1 MSLLI
6 DPTLTEFMEELA
18 SSAPDVTVWI
28 PQLHQETGHRPDQ
41 IRETLKLLLADNTIP
56 FIARYRKEATGGLDE
71 VEIANLADRFQ
82 YLRDLD
88 ERRQTI
94 LKSIREQ
101 EKLTPELE
109 QRIQQAETKQKLED
123 LYLPYKPKRRTRA
136 TIARDRG
143 LEPLADLL
151 AVAGTTLSD
160 VQQWLQALNEGQE
173 APLSEDDALQGARD
187 IWAERLAEIAD
198 LRNALRERLHKD
210 GRVLSQV
217 ASDHEGKPSKFEAYY
232 DFSEKVSAIAPHR
245 YLAIRRGEKDGILRM
260 RIELE
265 EERAHGLLR
274 QHLPPFAE
282 AFAEHA
288 SRVIADAWQR
298 LLAPT
303 LETDVRVDLKLQA
316 DEVSIDMFGRN
327 LRQLLLQPPGGAKV
341 VIGLDPGFRTG
352 TKWVVIDETGRF
364 LDHGVIYPVEPKKE
378 VEGSRTVLRDLLQ
391 RFHAEIVAVGN
402 GTASREVHQF
412 VREFFQAEG
421 ITAQALVVNESGAS
435 VYSASSI
442 AREEFP
448 DLDLTVRGAVSIARR
463 YQDPLAELVKI
474 DPKSI
479 GVGQYQHDVNQT
491 RLKQSLD
498 RTVESCVN
506 FVGVDLNRASASLLG
521 YVSGIS
527 STLAKRIVSHR
538 NEKGGFQSRQ
548 DLLTV
553 SGLGPKTFEQA
564 AGFLRIPE
572 AGNPL
577 DRSAVHPENY
587 ALVERMAQDHE
598 LTLEQLV
605 GHEAAVGRI
614 DPTQY
619 AEAGAFTVS
628 DILQELKKPG
638 RDPRKDHQQVEF
650 DDSIQEVKD
659 LKPGMRLNG
668 IVTNITHFGAF
679 IDIGVHQDG
688 LAHISQLSDKFVKD
702 PMEAVTVG
710 QAVQAWVLEVDEA
723 RKRISL
729 SLRSTPQAD
738 PKPRDGNRKSGKPE
752 RRKNRPSGPKESQPR
767 EKPLASGD
775 FQKDMAQLMAKFNKH

>member
-1 MSLLI
+1 
-6 DPTLTEFMEELA
+6 MEETSPSSSPDLA
-18 SSAPDVTVWI
+18 VWV

-123 LYLPYKPKRRTRA
+123 LYLPYKPKRRTRGV
-136 TIARDRG
+136 IAKDKG
-143 LEPLADLL
+143 LEPLAELL
-151 AVAGTTLSD
+151 VAPDTTATT
-160 VQQWLQALNEGQE
+160 VQQWLQELNEGSE
-173 APLSEDDALQGARD
+173 APLSADEALQGARD
-187 IWAERLAEIAD
+187 IWAERLAEMAD
-198 LRNALRERLHKD
+198 LRNALRERLHRD
-210 GRVLSQV
+210 GRVVSQV

-232 DFSEKVSAIAPHR
+232 DFSEKVAAIAPHR
-245 YLAIRRGEKDGILRM
+245 YLAIRRGEKDGVLRM

-265 EERAHGLLR
+265 EARAHGLMR
-274 QHLPPFAE
+274 PYLPSFAP
-282 AFAEHA
+282 AFAEQGEQ
-288 SRVIADAWQR
+288 VLADAWQR

-303 LETDVRVDLKLQA
+303 LETDIRVDLKLQA
-316 DEVSIDMFGRN
+316 DEVSIDLFGRN

-352 TKWVVIDETGRF
+352 TKWVVIDQTGRF
-364 LDHGVIYPVEPKKE
+364 LDHGVIYPVEPKKD
-378 VEGSRTVLRDLLQ
+378 VNGSRNTLRGLME
-391 RFHAEIVAVGN
+391 RFNAEIIAVGN

-412 VREFFQAEG
+412 VREFLQAEG
-421 ITAQALVVNESGAS
+421 FTVQALVVNESGAS
-435 VYSASSI
+435 VYSASAI
-442 AREEFP
+442 ARDEFP
-448 DLDLTVRGAVSIARR
+448 ELDLTVRGAISIARR

-527 STLAKRIVSHR
+527 GTLAKRIIAHR
-538 NEKGGFQSRQ
+538 NEKGGFQSRK
-548 DLLTV
+548 DLLSV

-572 AGNPL
+572 AANPL

-587 ALVERMAQDHE
+587 GLVEQMAQDHQ

-605 GHEAAVGRI
+605 GNEGVVGRI
-614 DPTQY
+614 DPSQY
-619 AEAGAFTVS
+619 AEAGSFTVS

-638 RDPRKDHQQVEF
+638 RDPRSDHQQVQF
-650 DDSIQEVKD
+650 DDAIQEVKD

-668 IVTNITHFGAF
+668 VVTNITHFGAF

-688 LAHISQLSDKFVKD
+688 LAHISQLSDKFIKD

-729 SLRSTPQAD
+729 SLRSELQTEAK
-738 PKPRDGNRKSGKPE
+738 PKEGARRSGKVEP
-752 RRKNRPSGPKESQPR
+752 RKQSSSGRKPQKPR
-767 EKPLASGD
+767 EKPLATGD
-775 FQKDMAQLMAKFNKH
+775 FNKDMAQLMAKFNKH